1 MNGVLSGVEWY
12 FTVIVF
18 VLYLFCHIFEPALL
32 TVQRNHSRKLRIVV
46 LRVTREEMLMR
57 KEIKSNLK
65 FCLFVLLTAVTVIAM
80 APFVSFSGLTLEASA
95 EEITDSG
102 IIYYISSE
110 GNAEVS
116 GYEESISSVITVP
129 EEVNGYPVTAI
140 GYGAFQDCPALTEIT
155 LPDSITLIN
164 EDAFRGCTAL
174 TSIAIPDSVTFIGG
188 CAFCD
193 CTSLESITLPDS
205 VAYIDVGAFFGC
217 TSLESITLPD
227 CITYISVEMFYGCT
241 ALTSITIPD
250 SVTSVYFEAFYGC
263 TALTDIIIPDSVTY
277 IGSDAFYDTAY
288 YNNEANWE
296 NGILYIGN
304 HLIDVKDTV
313 AGNIT
318 LKNGIKTIPAG
329 AFYQCA
335 SLTGITIPNSVT
347 RIDHSAFDG
356 CTSLSSITIPDSV
369 TSIDDYTFR
378 GCTSLS
384 NIIVPDSVM
393 DICSSAFAECTS
405 LKSINIPDSV
415 TDIYY
420 GAFADCTSLASITI
434 PDSVTYIDSDAFY
447 NTAYY
452 NNEAN
457 WENGILYIGNH
468 LIDIKDTVAGS
479 ITLKNG
485 IKRIPSGAFYDCTSL
500 AGITIP
506 DSVTSIG
513 DSAFAGCTSL
523 TSINIP
529 DSVTMIYDSAFE
541 GCTSLTSINI
551 PDSVTDIGYFAFEG
565 CTSLTSITIP
575 DSVTYI
581 DSDAFYNTAYYN
593 NEANWKN
600 GVLYINNHLIAVK
613 EVKGDYVVREG
624 TRTIA
629 SFTGCRE
636 MTGITIPD
644 TVTSLQYYAFQGCTS
659 LEKIELPDTLINV
672 YSNAFEDTAYY
683 NNEEN
688 YENNVLYIGKYLIG
702 ANDNVNGDITVKDGT
717 KVIANNALRGM
728 HKVKSVKL
736 PDTLE
741 YIGISAFYSCDLT
754 EVVLPE
760 SVSFVG
766 FSAFCGC
773 ESLKKITILN
783 PQAELD
789 DFTVGGGWPDGFI
802 KAVIHGY
809 DGSTAEAYAK
819 EHNMEFVSLGAYDVK
834 NNITETETVKTVGE
848 NSIFAVSE
856 NTVEGL
862 LNNIKA
868 DVVIKDKDGKD
879 VKNTD
884 ILKSGMTVTFT
895 DKDGKAIETL
905 TVIVPGDNDGDG
917 AVSSADARS
926 ALRAAVG
933 LDKMND
939 WQMSASDVEEMD
951 KKEISSA
958 DARYILR
965 AAVGLASFKDW
976 IKRVK

>member
-1 MNGVLSGVEWY
+1 M
-12 FTVIVF
+12 
-18 VLYLFCHIFEPALL
+18 
-32 TVQRNHSRKLRIVV
+32 RKLFP
-46 LRVTREEMLMR
+46 LFLLLFANTTLWAYDFRVGDLCYNITSQTAPYTVEVAN
-57 KEIKSNLK
+57 EIGKVASNNYPN
-65 FCLFVLLTAVTVIAM
+65 LTTVNI
-80 APFVSFSGLTLEASA
+80 P
-95 EEITDSG
+95 
-102 IIYYISSE
+102 
-110 GNAEVS
+110 
-116 GYEESISSVITVP
+116 SSVVHNDTTYV
-129 EEVNGYPVTAI
+129 VTGI
-140 GYGAFQDCPALTEIT
+140 GDYAFWECET
-155 LPDSITLIN
+155 L
-164 EDAFRGCTAL
+164 A
-174 TSIAIPDSVTFIGG
+174 
-188 CAFCD
+188 
-193 CTSLESITLPDS
+193 SL
-205 VAYIDVGAFFGC
+205 
-217 TSLESITLPD
+217 
-227 CITYISVEMFYGCT
+227 
-241 ALTSITIPD
+241 TIP
-250 SVTSVYFEAFYGC
+250 E
-263 TALTDIIIPDSVTY
+263 SVTY
-277 IGSDAFYDTAY
+277 IGKYALASC
-288 YNNEANWE
+288 NCES
-296 NGILYIGN
+296 
-304 HLIDVKDTV
+304 LISVV
-313 AGNIT
+313 
-318 LKNGIKTIPAG
+318 
-329 AFYQCA
+329 
-335 SLTGITIPNSVT
+335 IPNSVT
-347 RIDHSAFDG
+347 
-356 CTSLSSITIPDSV
+356 
-369 TSIDDYTFR
+369 
-378 GCTSLS
+378 
-384 NIIVPDSVM
+384 
-393 DICSSAFAECTS
+393 
-405 LKSINIPDSV
+405 
-415 TDIYY
+415 
-420 GAFADCTSLASITI
+420 
-434 PDSVTYIDSDAFY
+434 
-447 NTAYY
+447 
-452 NNEAN
+452 
-457 WENGILYIGNH
+457 
-468 LIDIKDTVAGS
+468 
-479 ITLKNG
+479 
-485 IKRIPSGAFYDCTSL
+485 
-500 AGITIP
+500 
-506 DSVTSIG
+506 SIG
-513 DSAFAGCTSL
+513 
-523 TSINIP
+523 
-529 DSVTMIYDSAFE
+529 DSAFE

-551 PDSVTDIGYFAFEG
+551 PDSVTDIGYSAFEG

-659 LEKIELPDTLINV
+659 LEKIELPDTLIDV

-728 HKVKSVKL
+728 YKVKSVKL

-789 DFTVGGGWPDGFI
+789 DFTVGGGWPDGYI

-895 DKDGKAIETL
+895 DKDGKAIVPISTARAGN
-905 TVIVPGDNDGDG
+905 VIGGGDFANDRIIPD
-917 AVSSADARS
+917 SI
-926 ALRAAVG
+926 RAAAEGKDIIVRNPFSTRPYQHVLEPLYAYLVIAMKQYEDSSYADYYNVG
-933 LDKMND
+933 PD
-939 WQMSASDVEEMD
+939 DVDCFQTGALVDLFVSKWGEGI
-951 KKEISSA
+951 K
-958 DARYILR
+958 
-965 AAVGLASFKDW
+965 W
-976 IKRVK
+976 INQYDGGPHEANFL

>member
-18 VLYLFCHIFEPALL
+18 VLYLFCHISEPTLL
-32 TVQRNHSRKLRIVV
+32 TGQRKLSRKLRIVV

-102 IIYYISSE
+102 IIYYISSD
-110 GNAEVS
+110 GNAQVH
-116 GYEESISSVITVP
+116 GYDESISGAVTIPSEIS
-129 EEVNGYPVTAI
+129 GYPVTAI
-140 GYGAFQDCPALTEIT
+140 GAYAFQDCTTIT
-155 LPDSITLIN
+155 
-164 EDAFRGCTAL
+164 G
-174 TSIAIPDSVTFIGG
+174 
-188 CAFCD
+188 
-193 CTSLESITLPDS
+193 
-205 VAYIDVGAFFGC
+205 
-217 TSLESITLPD
+217 
-227 CITYISVEMFYGCT
+227 
-241 ALTSITIPD
+241 ITIPD
-250 SVTSVYFEAFYGC
+250 SVTAFGYYAFEDC
-263 TALTDIIIPDSVTY
+263 TSLQNINIPDSVTY
-277 IGSDAFYDTAY
+277 IGSGAFYDCTSLTCITIPDSVTSIDYSAFEGCTSLTSINIPDSVTSIYGFTFAGCTSLTSITISDNVTYIGSHAFYNTAY

-318 LKNGIKTIPAG
+318 LKNGIKRIPSG
-329 AFYQCA
+329 AFYDCT
-335 SLTGITIPNSVT
+335 SLTGITIPDSVT
-347 RIDHSAFDG
+347 SIDYSAFKG

-369 TSIDDYTFR
+369 T
-378 GCTSLS
+378 
-384 NIIVPDSVM
+384 
-393 DICSSAFAECTS
+393 DIGS
-405 LKSINIPDSV
+405 
-415 TDIYY
+415 
-420 GAFADCTSLASITI
+420 GAFSGCTSLASIT
-434 PDSVTYIDSDAFY
+434 
-447 NTAYY
+447 
-452 NNEAN
+452 
-457 WENGILYIGNH
+457 L
-468 LIDIKDTVAGS
+468 
-479 ITLKNG
+479 
-485 IKRIPSGAFYDCTSL
+485 
-500 AGITIP
+500 P
-506 DSVTSIG
+506 DSVTSLDG
-513 DSAFAGCTSL
+513 SEFLD
-523 TSINIP
+523 
-529 DSVTMIYDSAFE
+529 
-541 GCTSLTSINI
+541 
-551 PDSVTDIGYFAFEG
+551 
-565 CTSLTSITIP
+565 
-575 DSVTYI
+575 
-581 DSDAFYNTAYYN
+581 TAYYN

-600 GVLYINNHLIAVK
+600 GELYINNHLIDVK

-659 LEKIELPDTLINV
+659 LEKIELPDTLIDV

-702 ANDNVNGDITVKDGT
+702 ANGNINGDVTVKDGT
-717 KVIANNALRGM
+717 KFIANNALRGM

-736 PDTLE
+736 PDSLE

-766 FSAFCGC
+766 SSAFCGC

-789 DFTVGGGWPDGFI
+789 DFTVGGGWPDGYI

-965 AAVGLASFKDW
+965 AAVGLESFKDW